1 MNFFLLGVCLAGIGH
16 DQITQRYLATESK
29 ALYEEALVS
38 GEEIVSIAQPSKV
51 GSEMD
56 GPALRPVPRISSRSR
71 QHFTVYLRV
80 QQSSRYWKGS
90 RWSDL

>member
-1 MNFFLLGVCLAGIGH
+1 MNFFLLGVCLAEIGH

-51 GSEMD
+51 GSEMM
-56 GPALRPVPRISSRSR
+56 VPPCAR
-71 QHFTVYLRV
+71 FPGY
-80 QQSSRYWKGS
+80 
-90 RWSDL
+90 